1 MIRHIVRSGLVVP
14 LIIVALLACIL
25 GFFVTREIAPD
36 APFSPVRVS
45 VVALPSTPTPS
56 PEPTPE
62 PTSSPSS
69 SRSRRRDPSCP
80 SGCECQ
86 HPAGGI
92 VIICR

>member
-1 MIRHIVRSGLVVP
+1 MRSGLVVP
-14 LIIVALLACIL
+14 LIIVALLACVL

-45 VVALPSTPTPS
+45 VVALPSTPTPG
-56 PEPTPE
+56 PAPTPE

-69 SRSRRRDPSCP
+69 SSSRSRPRDPNCP
-80 SGCECQ
+80 AGCECQ

-92 VIICR
+92 VIVCR